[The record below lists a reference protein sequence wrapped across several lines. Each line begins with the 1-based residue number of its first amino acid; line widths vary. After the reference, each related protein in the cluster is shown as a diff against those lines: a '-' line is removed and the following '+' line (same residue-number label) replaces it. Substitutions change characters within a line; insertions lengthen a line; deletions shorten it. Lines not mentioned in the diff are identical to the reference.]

1 MTYGPLDTLLS
12 LLSGPAGT
20 AAALVSLVLA
30 LVGLIAAFA
39 SWQSDEGV
47 SSGFSTYPPAPF
59 LVVAGFFAVL
69 GVLLL
74 LL

>member
-1 MTYGPLDTLLS
+1 MTYEPLDSLLS
-12 LLSGPAGT
+12 LLSGPVGT
-20 AAALVSLVLA
+20 AAALACLVLA
-30 LVGLIAAFA
+30 LVGLVAAFA

-59 LVVAGFFAVL
+59 LVAAGFFAIL